1 MDQQKIG
8 NFLRQLRKERNLT
21 QEQFAEIFGVTGRT
35 ISRWEKGTNM
45 PDLSLLVEIG
55 KEFDLSMDEILDGER
70 REAEMKDIH
79 GDERREIEMDE
90 KEAKTM
96 EKVAEYTDK
105 NQKKRDIRSGI
116 LFITAAV
123 LNILAGIMSERD
135 FIFINEGVHDF
146 LRGTFQG
153 FGVGILI
160 TAGLISLG
168 AFKRVKKE
176 LLIRQMK
183 SK

>member
-1 MDQQKIG
+1 
-8 NFLRQLRKERNLT
+8 
-21 QEQFAEIFGVTGRT
+21 
-35 ISRWEKGTNM
+35 M

-79 GDERREIEMDE
+79 GNERRESEMDE

-105 NQKKRDIRSGI
+105 NQKKRDRRSGI

-123 LNILAGIMSERD
+123 LNLLAAIMSNID

-168 AFKRVKKE
+168 VFKRTRKNF
-176 LLIRQMK
+176 L
-183 SK
+183 